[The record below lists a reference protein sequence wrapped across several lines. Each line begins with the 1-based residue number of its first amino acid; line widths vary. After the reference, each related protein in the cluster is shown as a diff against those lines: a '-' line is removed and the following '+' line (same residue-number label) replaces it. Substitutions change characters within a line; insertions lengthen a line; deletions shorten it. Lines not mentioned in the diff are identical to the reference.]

1 MLGGGICKE
10 GIALDS
16 DTAAKCDGPDGAGA
30 KEIWKQFTLK
40 RVLSLISIRR
50 AVCAELKRQKH
61 VPLNILYFLVILSFL
76 LVNFHP
82 VFYVR
87 NEVFT
92 TKANCA
98 YRRTVL
104 NSMSNGSAIALL
116 ALISRNLFV

>member
-16 DTAAKCDGPDGAGA
+16 DSAAKCDSPDGAGA

-50 AVCAELKRQKH
+50 AVCAKLKRQKH
-61 VPLNILYFLVILSFL
+61 VPLNKLYFLMILFFL

-82 VFYVR
+82 TCFMLEMR
-87 NEVFT
+87 F
-92 TKANCA
+92 
-98 YRRTVL
+98 
-104 NSMSNGSAIALL
+104 LL
-116 ALISRNLFV
+116 LKQSALIVLIEGQC